1 MNRPQKL
8 QILGAALALSFGIS
22 AASAKTLNLNSQMPE
37 SAPASEIDRWFAK
50 EVARRTDGE
59 VEIKIFYNGT
69 LGRPLE
75 SLSLMREGAIDMAVA
90 SASYFPSDLPF
101 TAIPNSFPMS
111 LFSVNQAKV
120 LMERL
125 MAEEPEF
132 AAEQER
138 NGVRALFFH
147 NLNPYYLGLSKE
159 PILSVDDLEGKRA
172 RSWGSDFPRF
182 VEAAGAVPVTLG
194 LSEIYEALASG
205 AVDVVPFSL
214 DYIQTYRL
222 YEVAGHVTTAP
233 VHIAVTAPIWISN
246 AAWDRLTL
254 EQQEVMLEV
263 ADEALEKDYELTLE
277 AGESAREF
285 LANNGVEF
293 HEFPEEEM
301 DKLRAVV
308 PDYFGEWIAKM
319 EEQGKGDA
327 ARNAIAIWKDVVA
340 NVK

>member
-1 MNRPQKL
+1 MKMSRKL
-8 QILGAALALSFGIS
+8 LTIVSAVAMSLTVT
-22 AASAKTLNLNSQMPE
+22 AASAQITLNLNSQMPE
-37 SAPASEIDRWFAK
+37 SAPASEIDRWFAD
-50 EVARRTDGE
+50 EVARRTDGA
-59 VEIKIFYNGT
+59 VEIKIFYSGT

-90 SASYFPSDLPF
+90 SPGYFSSDIPF

-111 LFSVNQAKV
+111 LFSVNQARV
-120 LMERL
+120 VMERL
-125 MAEEPEF
+125 MEEEPEL

-147 NLNPYYLGLSKE
+147 NLNPYYLLSKE
-159 PILSVDDLEGKRA
+159 PILTAEDLKGQRT

-182 VEAAGAVPVTLG
+182 VSGAGAVPVTLG
-194 LSEIYEALASG
+194 LSEVYEALSNG
-205 AVDVVPFSL
+205 AVDVVPFSY

-222 YEVAGHVTTAP
+222 HEVAGHVTTAP
-233 VHIAVTAPIWISN
+233 VHIAVTAPIWIST
-246 AAWDRLTL
+246 AAWDRLSP
-254 EQQEVMLEV
+254 EQQKIMLEV
-263 ADEALEKDYELTLE
+263 ADKAAEKDYELTLK
-277 AGESAREF
+277 AGEEARQF
-285 LANNGVEF
+285 LADNGVEF

-340 NVK
+340 NVE